1 MVEEKKNFGVKMN
14 FKNYLKEAYPENFS
28 FEEFNN
34 IRSYNG
40 KLKYANE
47 RLKKLSSGSS
57 RVVYRV
63 DNEKVLK
70 IAKNKKGLAQNETEA
85 DWSKD
90 AYDVT
95 AKVFENSP
103 EYFWVEMELAKKL
116 TPTRFK
122 QLTGFSIQDMQT
134 AMRVLRDRM
143 RPTKFL
149 APAKLSPE
157 QEAELYENEFYLDIE
172 RFVADYDME
181 TGDFG
186 RLNSYGE
193 VIRDGQPKVVLI
205 DFGVTQQTWND
216 YYKVS

>member
-1 MVEEKKNFGVKMN
+1 MKNFKT
-14 FKNYLKEAYPENFS
+14 YLVEAYPETFS

-40 KLKYANE
+40 KLKYANQ
-47 RLKKLSSGSS
+47 RLKKISSGSS
-57 RVVYRV
+57 RVVYQI

-70 IAKNKKGLAQNETEA
+70 IAKNKKGLAQNESEA
-85 DWSKD
+85 DWSKE

-95 AKVFENSP
+95 AKVFETNP
-103 EYFWVEMELAKKL
+103 DFFWVEMELAKKL

-122 QLTGFSIQDMQT
+122 QLTGISIQDMQT
-134 AMRVLRDRM
+134 AMRVLREKM
-143 RPTKFL
+143 RPIKNL

-157 QEAELYENEFYLDIE
+157 SEKELYENEFYLDIE
-172 RFVADYDME
+172 RFIADYDME

-193 VIRDGQPKVVLI
+193 VIRDGQPKVVLV
-205 DFGVTQQTWND
+205 DFGVTQDVWNN
-216 YYKVS
+216 YYRVS

>member
-1 MVEEKKNFGVKMN
+1 VKKFKNFLLEM
-14 FKNYLKEAYPENFS
+14 YPENFS

-40 KLKYANE
+40 KLKYATE
-47 RLKKLSSGSS
+47 RLRKISSGSS
-57 RVVYRV
+57 RVVYQV

-95 AKVFENSP
+95 AKVFETSP
-103 EYFWVEMELAKKL
+103 DFFWVEMELAKKL
-116 TPTRFK
+116 IPSRFK
-122 QLTGFSIQDMQT
+122 QLTKISIQDMQT
-134 AMRVLRDRM
+134 AMSVLRERM
-143 RPTKFL
+143 RPIRNL
-149 APAKLSPE
+149 APAKLTPE
-157 QEAELYENEFYLDIE
+157 SEKKLYENEFYLDIE

-193 VIRDGQPKVVLI
+193 VIRDGEAKVVLV
-205 DFGVTQQTWND
+205 DFGVSQQTWND

>member
-1 MVEEKKNFGVKMN
+1 MATFSEYLFEE
-14 FKNYLKEAYPENFS
+14 YPQNFS
-28 FEEFNN
+28 FGEFNA
-34 IRSYNG
+34 IKSYNG

-57 RVVYRV
+57 RVVYQV
-63 DNEKVLK
+63 DDQKVLK
-70 IAKNKKGLAQNETEA
+70 IAKNKKGLAQNESEA

-103 EYFWVEMELAKKL
+103 EYFWVEMEFAKKL
-116 TPTRFK
+116 IPTRFK
-122 QLTGFSIQDMQT
+122 QLVGFSIQDMQT
-134 AMRVLRDRM
+134 AMRALKDRM
-143 RPTKFL
+143 RPSRFGTT
-149 APAKLSPE
+149 KLSPDLE
-157 QEAELYENEFYLDIE
+157 KQLYENEFYLDME

-193 VIRDGQPKVVLI
+193 VIRDGQPKVVLV
-205 DFGVTQQTWND
+205 DFGVTNQVWND

>member
-1 MVEEKKNFGVKMN
+1 MN
-14 FKNYLKEAYPENFS
+14 FKNYILEAYPENFS

-34 IRSYNG
+34 IKSYNG

-47 RLKKLSSGSS
+47 RLKKISSGSS
-57 RVVYRV
+57 RVVYQI

-70 IAKNKKGLAQNETEA
+70 IAKNRKGLAQNESEA
-85 DWSKD
+85 DWSKE

-95 AKVFENSP
+95 AKVFESSP

-116 TPTRFK
+116 KPTRFK
-122 QLTGFSIQDMQT
+122 QLTGLSIPDMQT
-134 AMRVLRDRM
+134 AMRALRNRM
-143 RPTKFL
+143 RPSSFLNTKL
-149 APAKLSPE
+149 TPEEEAK
-157 QEAELYENEFYLDIE
+157 LYENEFYMDIE

-181 TGDFG
+181 TGDFA

-193 VIRDGQPKVVLI
+193 VVRDGQPKVVLV
-205 DFGVTQQTWND
+205 DFGVTNQVWND

>member
-1 MVEEKKNFGVKMN
+1 MGEERKNFGIVKK
-14 FKNYLKEAYPENFS
+14 FKNFLLEMYPENFS

-40 KLKYANE
+40 KLKYATE
-47 RLKKLSSGSS
+47 RLRKISSGSS
-57 RVVYRV
+57 RVVYQV

-95 AKVFENSP
+95 AKVFETSP
-103 EYFWVEMELAKKL
+103 DFFWVEMELAKKL
-116 TPTRFK
+116 IPSRFK
-122 QLTGFSIQDMQT
+122 QLTKISIQDMQT
-134 AMRVLRDRM
+134 AMSVLRERM
-143 RPTKFL
+143 RPIRNL
-149 APAKLSPE
+149 APAKLTPE
-157 QEAELYENEFYLDIE
+157 SEKKLYENEFYLDIE

-193 VIRDGQPKVVLI
+193 VIRDGEAKVVLV
-205 DFGVTQQTWND
+205 DFGVSQQTWND

>member
-1 MVEEKKNFGVKMN
+1 MVSFAKH
-14 FKNYLKEAYPENFS
+14 LQEAYPQNFS

-40 KLKYANE
+40 KLKYTNE

-57 RVVYRV
+57 RVVYQV
-63 DNEKVLK
+63 DDEKVLK

-95 AKVFENSP
+95 AKVFETSP
-103 EYFWVEMELAKKL
+103 DFFWVEMELAKKL

-122 QLTGFSIQDMQT
+122 QLTNISIPDMQT
-134 AMRVLRDRM
+134 AMRVLRERM
-143 RPTKFL
+143 RPIRNL

-157 QEAELYENEFYLDIE
+157 AEKELYENEFYLDIE
-172 RFVADYDME
+172 RFIADYDME

-193 VIRDGQPKVVLI
+193 VIRDGQPKVVLV

>member
-1 MVEEKKNFGVKMN
+1 VKS
-14 FKNYLKEAYPENFS
+14 FKNYILEAYPENFS

-57 RVVYRV
+57 RVVYQV
-63 DNEKVLK
+63 DDEKVLK

-103 EYFWVEMELAKKL
+103 EYFWVEMEFAKKL

-122 QLTGFSIQDMQT
+122 QLTGISIQDMQT
-134 AMRVLRDRM
+134 AMRVLRERM
-143 RPTKFL
+143 RPIKNL
-149 APAKLSPE
+149 APLKLTP
-157 QEAELYENEFYLDIE
+157 EAEAKLYENEFYLDIE
-172 RFVADYDME
+172 RFIADYDME

-193 VIRDGQPKVVLI
+193 VIRDRQPKIVLV

>member
-1 MVEEKKNFGVKMN
+1 VGEERKNFGIVKK
-14 FKNYLKEAYPENFS
+14 FKNFLLEMYPENFS

-40 KLKYANE
+40 KLKYATE
-47 RLKKLSSGSS
+47 RLRKISSGSS
-57 RVVYRV
+57 RVVYQV

-95 AKVFENSP
+95 AKVFETSP
-103 EYFWVEMELAKKL
+103 DFFWVEMELAKKL
-116 TPTRFK
+116 IPSRFK
-122 QLTGFSIQDMQT
+122 QLTKISIQDMQT
-134 AMRVLRDRM
+134 AMSVLRERM
-143 RPTKFL
+143 RPIRNL
-149 APAKLSPE
+149 APAKLTPE
-157 QEAELYENEFYLDIE
+157 SEKKLYENEFYLDIE

-193 VIRDGQPKVVLI
+193 VIRDGEAKVVLV
-205 DFGVTQQTWND
+205 DFGVSQQTWND

>member
-1 MVEEKKNFGVKMN
+1 M
-14 FKNYLKEAYPENFS
+14 YPENFS

-40 KLKYANE
+40 KLKYATE
-47 RLKKLSSGSS
+47 RLRKISSGSS
-57 RVVYRV
+57 RVVYQV

-95 AKVFENSP
+95 AKVFETSP
-103 EYFWVEMELAKKL
+103 DFFWVEMELAKKL
-116 TPTRFK
+116 IPSRFK
-122 QLTGFSIQDMQT
+122 QLTKISIQDMQT
-134 AMRVLRDRM
+134 AMSVLRERM
-143 RPTKFL
+143 RPIRNL
-149 APAKLSPE
+149 APAKLTPE
-157 QEAELYENEFYLDIE
+157 SEKKLYENEFYLDIE

-193 VIRDGQPKVVLI
+193 VIRDGEAKVVLV
-205 DFGVTQQTWND
+205 DFGVSQQTWND

>member
-1 MVEEKKNFGVKMN
+1 M
-14 FKNYLKEAYPENFS
+14 EAYPENFS

-40 KLKYANE
+40 KLKYANQ

-57 RVVYRV
+57 RVVYQV
-63 DNEKVLK
+63 DDEKVLK

-85 DWSKD
+85 DWSKE

-95 AKVFENSP
+95 AKVFENSS

-122 QLTGFSIQDMQT
+122 QLTGLSIQDMQT
-134 AMRVLRDRM
+134 AMRVLRERM
-143 RPTKFL
+143 RPIKNL
-149 APAKLSPE
+149 APLKLTPE
-157 QEAELYENEFYLDIE
+157 AEKELYENEFYLDIE
-172 RFVADYDME
+172 RFIADYDME

-193 VIRDGQPKVVLI
+193 VVRDGNPKVVLV
-205 DFGVTQQTWND
+205 DFGVTNQTWND

>member
-1 MVEEKKNFGVKMN
+1 M
-14 FKNYLKEAYPENFS
+14 EAYPENFS

-57 RVVYRV
+57 RVVYQV
-63 DNEKVLK
+63 DEEKVLK
-70 IAKNKKGLAQNETEA
+70 IAKNKKGLAQNESEA

-122 QLTGFSIQDMQT
+122 QLTGLSIQDMQT
-134 AMRVLRDRM
+134 AMRVLRERM
-143 RPTKFL
+143 RPIRNL
-149 APAKLSPE
+149 APLKLTPE
-157 QEAELYENEFYLDIE
+157 AEKELYENEFYLDIE
-172 RFVADYDME
+172 RFIADYDME

-193 VIRDGQPKVVLI
+193 VIRDGQPKVVLV

>member
-1 MVEEKKNFGVKMN
+1 M
-14 FKNYLKEAYPENFS
+14 YPENFS

-40 KLKYANE
+40 KLKYATE
-47 RLKKLSSGSS
+47 RLRKISSGSS
-57 RVVYRV
+57 RVVYQV

-85 DWSKD
+85 DWSKY

-95 AKVFENSP
+95 AKVFETSP
-103 EYFWVEMELAKKL
+103 DFFWVEMELAKKL

-122 QLTGFSIQDMQT
+122 QLTNISIQDMQT
-134 AMRVLRDRM
+134 AMRALKNRM
-143 RPTKFL
+143 RPTKFSTF
-149 APAKLSPE
+149 AKLSPE
-157 QEAELYENEFYLDIE
+157 QEAEIYENEFYMDLE
-172 RFVADYDME
+172 RFIVDYDME

-193 VIRDGQPKVVLI
+193 VIREGEAKVVLV
-205 DFGVTQQTWND
+205 DFGVSQQTWND